1 MNRKDRPNAAFVDWF
16 RRASP
21 YIHAHRG
28 KVMVL
33 SFGGEMVNEAG
44 FAEPR
49 PRHRPAQRARHPAG
63 TGPRGAAAD
72 RAAPGTERGAA
83 IRIVNGLRVTDGA
96 ALACVKEANGV
107 VRVEIE
113 ALLSTG
119 LANSPMAGV
128 RIRVGSGN
136 FVTAK
141 PLGVID
147 GVDYQH
153 TGEVRRVDADALRQL
168 LDSGA
173 IALVPGLGYSPTGE
187 VFNLSAPDVAGAVAS
202 GHRRRQAGLPGR
214 PSASADSRGRTDQQ
228 HGPARCRPAA
238 GAAAQ
243 RIGEE
248 QQRVLQNAAEACRA
262 GVNRVHILERHR
274 DGILLAELFT
284 RDGAG
289 TLVTAEP
296 YELVRTARIDDVG
309 GILELIAPMEEAGI
323 LVKRSRERLEQE
335 IDHFIVIERDGAV
348 IACAAL
354 YPFPD
359 VGMAE
364 VACVAVHPDY
374 REAGRGDTLLDHIE
388 GKARDLRPRC
398 PVRAVDA
405 HQSLVPRTRFR
416 PRPGRP
422 AAAKAARPLQL
433 APRLQ
438 GLRQAAGLTRTRT
451 GRSSTLSTPIECG
464 PWKPAADRSDST
476 GPGRQSAACTKTAK
490 GYTCRTG
497 HARRTCRR
505 RTRPCRKGG
514 RPSPQSAGDRACYAA
529 GCCSRPSAWP
539 RHCCC

>member
-33 SFGGEMVNEAG
+33 AFGGEMVNEAG
-44 FAEPR
+44 FANLAHDIALLNGLGIRLVLVPGAR
-49 PRHRPAQRARHPAG
+49 PQIEQRLA
-63 TGPRGAAAD
+63 
-72 RAAPGTERGAA
+72 ERGAA

-119 LANSPMAGV
+119 LANSPMAGM

-153 TGEVRRVDADALRQL
+153 TGEVRRVDADALRHL

-187 VFNLSAPDVAGAVAS
+187 VFNLSAPDVAGAVARAI
-202 GHRRRQAGLPGR
+202 GADKLVFLVDRRVN
-214 PSASADSRGRTDQQ
+214 DSRGRTISSMVPRDVDRLL
-228 HGPARCRPAA
+228 ARRR
-238 GAAAQ
+238 

-248 QQRVLQNAAEACRA
+248 QQRVLLNAAEACRA

-335 IDHFIVIERDGAV
+335 IGHFIVIERDGAV

-374 REAGRGDTLLDHIE
+374 REAGRGDTLLDHVE
-388 GKARDLRPRC
+388 RRARDSGL
-398 PVRAVDA
+398 DA
-405 HQSLVPRTRFR
+405 LFALS
-416 PRPGRP
+416 
-422 AAAKAARPLQL
+422 
-433 APRLQ
+433 
-438 GLRQAAGLTRTRT
+438 TRTSHWFRER
-451 GRSSTLSTPIECG
+451 GFD
-464 PWKPAADRSDST
+464 PALVDRL
-476 GPGRQSAACTKTAK
+476 PP
-490 GYTCRTG
+490 
-497 HARRTCRR
+497 RR
-505 RTRPCRKGG
+505 RDLYNWRRGSKVYVKPL
-514 RPSPQSAGDRACYAA
+514 A
-529 GCCSRPSAWP
+529 
-539 RHCCC
+539 